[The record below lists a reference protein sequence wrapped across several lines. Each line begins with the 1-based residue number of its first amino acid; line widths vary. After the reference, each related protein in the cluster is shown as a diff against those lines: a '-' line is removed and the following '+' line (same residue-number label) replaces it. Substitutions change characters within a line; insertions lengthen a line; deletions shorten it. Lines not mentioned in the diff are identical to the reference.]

1 MLFRSSVFSECPV
14 SIPAG
19 VFEEIEMTLLKF
31 IWTFKG
37 STVGQTNLK
46 KKKKNTKLEDL
57 YHQMSGVWTAQQSK
71 GAEHGAQKELA
82 GS

>member
-1 MLFRSSVFSECPV
+1 
-14 SIPAG
+14 
-19 VFEEIEMTLLKF
+19 MTLLKF

-46 KKKKNTKLEDL
+46 KKTKKQKNTKLEDL